1 MSDEIIVVPLRTGT
15 GKSANKALR
24 KEGMIP
30 AVVYGL
36 NEPPAAITIAAKV
49 VARIL
54 ATETG
59 MNSVVYLQR
68 EGTEL
73 KRHVIIKDVQR
84 DPVTRRLVHVDFM
97 RVDPNHKVKVHVP
110 IKLIGVPVG
119 VKQLG
124 GYLDFV
130 HREVVIECLPS
141 LIPTHLDVD
150 VSHLDI
156 GQTLRLDQIAL
167 PSTLR
172 ILGDA
177 HEVVAAVHGKAAEE
191 LPVEAAAA
199 PAPAEPEVVAK
210 KGKKDD
216 KK

>member
-1 MSDEIIVVPLRTGT
+1 MSEEIIVVPLRAGT

-24 KEGMIP
+24 KSGLIP

-36 NEPPAAITIAAKV
+36 NEPPASLAIPAKI

-54 ATETG
+54 ATDTG

-68 EGTEL
+68 EGTDL

-110 IKLIGVPVG
+110 IKLIGVPMG

-141 LIPTHLDVD
+141 LIPTHIDVD
-150 VSHLDI
+150 VTHMDI
-156 GQTLRLDQIAL
+156 GDTLRLDQINL
-167 PSTLR
+167 PTTLR
-172 ILGDA
+172 IMGDA
-177 HEVVAAVHGKAAEE
+177 HEVVASVHGKAAEE
-191 LPVEAAAA
+191 VVAEVAPVAAV
-199 PAPAEPEVVAK
+199 PEPEVSTK
-210 KGKKDD
+210 KGKRDD

>member
-1 MSDEIIVVPLRTGT
+1 MSEETIIVPLRAST
-15 GKSANKALR
+15 GKAANKALR
-24 KEGMIP
+24 KTGMIP

-36 NEPPAAITIAAKV
+36 NESPAAVTIAAKV

-110 IKLIGVPVG
+110 IKLLGLPVG
-119 VKQLG
+119 VKQFG

-141 LIPTHLDVD
+141 LIPTHIDVD
-150 VSHLDI
+150 VSHMNI
-156 GQTLRLDQIAL
+156 GDTLRLDQINL
-167 PSTLR
+167 SSTLR
-172 ILGDA
+172 ILGDP
-177 HEVVAAVHGKAAEE
+177 HEVVASVHGKAAEE
-191 LPVEAAAA
+191 VVAEAAPVAA
-199 PAPAEPEVVAK
+199 PEPEVAK